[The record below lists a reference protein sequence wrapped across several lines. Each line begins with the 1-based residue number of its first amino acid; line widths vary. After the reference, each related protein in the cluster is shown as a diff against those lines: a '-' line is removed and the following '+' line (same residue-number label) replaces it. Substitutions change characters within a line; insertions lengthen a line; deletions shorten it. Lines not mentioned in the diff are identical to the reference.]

1 MLEVFIAAIFI
12 QRLVYFDLCGAKVV
26 LFFDICKKM
35 ANFLL
40 GELAPS
46 TKLVAGGKF
55 PNTMGGGDG
64 QRFSRYYLEAWMREP
79 MMKPRRV
86 V

>member
-1 MLEVFIAAIFI
+1 MGCLKCSSLLF
-12 QRLVYFDLCGAKVV
+12 LCKKSKYFDLCGAKVV
-26 LFFDICKKM
+26 LFFDMCKKM

-55 PNTMGGGDG
+55 PNIMGGVMDKDSQGII
-64 QRFSRYYLEAWMREP
+64 
-79 MMKPRRV
+79 
-86 V
+86 